1 MTGNAF
7 LDVKPQPAEPGRRP
21 SAEPGGWDM
30 AAVRRARE
38 ALQAAFKGYEGP
50 VAIKLWNGQT
60 AVGSEAA
67 PCVVVLKHPA
77 ALRSLV
83 LRRDILELA
92 ELCLDG
98 LMDIEGD
105 IEKVFDFAE
114 GLENLRLGAR
124 EKALILWKASRLPS
138 LERRGASRAARGR
151 RHNDRWAISSH
162 YDVSN
167 DFYRLWLD
175 PELVYSCAYFRDESQ
190 SLADAQ
196 KDKLDHILRK
206 LRIKPGQTL
215 LDVGCGWGA
224 LARMAARR
232 YGARAHG
239 ITLSEEQYRYALEKI
254 EEEGLS
260 GMVRVDL
267 MDYRDLPR
275 DASYDRIVSV
285 GMFEHIG
292 LNSFPDYFGTI
303 YRVLK
308 PGGLFLNHG
317 ITNDSGWT
325 PNPMRE
331 FLNRY
336 VFPDG
341 ELTRISVVAR
351 AMEEAGFE
359 LLDVESLR
367 RHYAMTLRRWVR
379 ALEENAGE
387 AKKLVG
393 ERTYRVWRLY
403 MAGSAHYFQKGSVMV
418 YQALACHKGRA
429 EAVPLRRDD
438 LYRQ

>member
-1 MTGNAF
+1 MTRNLFSDTATKQTETG
-7 LDVKPQPAEPGRRP
+7 GRRRLARSEYKD
-21 SAEPGGWDM
+21 SA
-30 AAVRRARE
+30 AIRLARE
-38 ALQAAFKGYEGP
+38 ALKTAFKGYNGP
-50 VAIKLWNGQT
+50 TAVRLWNGET
-60 AVGSEAA
+60 VVGDRAA
-67 PCVVVLKHPA
+67 PCAIALKHPG

-98 LMDIEGD
+98 LIDIEGD
-105 IEKVFDFAE
+105 LEKVFDFVE
-114 GLENLRLGAR
+114 GLEGLRPGAKD
-124 EKALILWKASRLPS
+124 KALILWKASRLPS
-138 LERRGASRAARGR
+138 LDKRGR
-151 RHNDRWAISSH
+151 DGVHGRKRNDRRAISSH

-175 PELVYSCAYFRDESQ
+175 PELVYSCAYFRDEGQ
-190 SLADAQ
+190 SLAEAQ
-196 KDKLDHILRK
+196 RDKLDHILKK

-215 LDVGCGWGA
+215 LDIGCGWGA
-224 LARMAARR
+224 LIRMAARR

-239 ITLSEEQYRYALEKI
+239 ITLSEEQYRYAAGKI
-254 EEEGLS
+254 REEGLS
-260 GMVRVDL
+260 GVARVDL
-267 MDYRDLPR
+267 MDYRDLPE

-303 YRVLK
+303 HRALK

-341 ELTRISVVAR
+341 ELTRISAVTR

-359 LLDVESLR
+359 ILDVESLR
-367 RHYAMTLRRWVR
+367 RHYAMTLRRWIR
-379 ALEENAGE
+379 ALEANADE
-387 AKKLVG
+387 AKRLVG
-393 ERTYRVWRLY
+393 ERAYRVWRLY

-429 EAVPLRRDD
+429 EAAPLRRDD